1 MKIIDCVLGLRTKG
15 GFMKKILALMG
26 SPRVNKNTDTLLD
39 LILRGAADKGHEIN
53 KIYISKENIS
63 PCKGCNYCGTKGE
76 CVIKDDMVKI
86 YDYFDNSDIF
96 ILASPLYFNTVNG
109 ITKNLIDRC
118 QKYWSIKYQLGK
130 DYKRHYKRIGIF
142 LAVGGAKYSHD
153 HFYAIIPTID
163 LFFKAINVEYIG
175 NYFISGTDHIP
186 IQEREDI
193 KNQLYEIGYNIDNI
207 KNFYFHR

>member
-1 MKIIDCVLGLRTKG
+1 
-15 GFMKKILALMG
+15 MKKILALMG
-26 SPRVNKNTDTLLD
+26 SPRINKNTDTLID
-39 LILRGAADKGHEIN
+39 LMLKGAGDKGNEIN

-130 DYKRHYKRIGIF
+130 DYKRNNNRIGIF
-142 LAVGGAKYSHD
+142 LSVGGAKYSHE
-153 HFYAIIPTID
+153 HFSATIPTID
-163 LFFKAINVEYIG
+163 LFFKALNADYIG
-175 NYFISGTDHIP
+175 NYFVSGTDDIS
-186 IQEREDI
+186 IGERKDI
-193 KNQLYEIGYNIDNI
+193 REELYKIGFNIDKIGY
-207 KNFYFHR
+207 FHFHR